1 MKKLMF
7 GMAAALALCGM
18 ADIES
23 KNVVGYSAKEAAKG
37 KFLIIGAGFE
47 AISGGTKINE
57 LISGVEGV
65 DFDAEGTF
73 VSTAA
78 QIQLPA
84 AVGYDTYYY
93 LNDGWFDDGTEEGA
107 IKAGWCDGAGN
118 LVDAEIVPGVAAWFK
133 SVPSDAT
140 ATIAGAVPADATQE
154 VECPKGF
161 ALRANPFPTAIKLNS
176 DAMTALNIT
185 GVDFGDGIAFVNEAP
200 QIQIPAAV
208 GYDTYYY
215 LNDGW
220 YDDGSEEGATKAGW
234 CDGAG
239 NLVDAEIP
247 VGQGFWTKGVSG
259 TFTLKFTK

>member
-1 MKKLMF
+1 MF

-84 AVGYDTYYY
+84 A
-93 LNDGWFDDGTEEGA
+93 A
-107 IKAGWCDGAGN
+107 
-118 LVDAEIVPGVAAWFK
+118 AE
-133 SVPSDAT
+133 
-140 ATIAGAVPADATQE
+140 
-154 VECPKGF
+154 
-161 ALRANPFPTAIKLNS
+161 
-176 DAMTALNIT
+176 
-185 GVDFGDGIAFVNEAP
+185 
-200 QIQIPAAV
+200 
-208 GYDTYYY
+208 
-215 LNDGW
+215 
-220 YDDGSEEGATKAGW
+220 
-234 CDGAG
+234 
-239 NLVDAEIP
+239 
-247 VGQGFWTKGVSG
+247 
-259 TFTLKFTK
+259 